1 MSCGSNHVPYR
12 RNFRIERFEQTFSLR
27 ELRIG
32 LQGPPACRGQ
42 GSRGRHRAYLH
53 GGGGEVLQGA
63 REGAAVVGLG
73 RPIRMG
79 LGNWGEENKPGSG
92 GEVARREGGVE
103 EVPSRRRGGAPEQPS
118 RRPGAGGVR
127 RVSRPPGRRAQGASV
142 LPREQGDGRA
152 VAFVG
157 R

>member
-1 MSCGSNHVPYR
+1 
-12 RNFRIERFEQTFSLR
+12 
-27 ELRIG
+27 
-32 LQGPPACRGQ
+32 
-42 GSRGRHRAYLH
+42 
-53 GGGGEVLQGA
+53 LQGA

-127 RVSRPPGRRAQGASV
+127 RVSRPPGASGAGSFGGSQRRRV
-142 LPREQGDGRA
+142 LTRGREAGSLA
-152 VAFVG
+152 AWWAWA
-157 R
+157 

>member
-1 MSCGSNHVPYR
+1 M
-12 RNFRIERFEQTFSLR
+12 
-27 ELRIG
+27 
-32 LQGPPACRGQ
+32 
-42 GSRGRHRAYLH
+42 
-53 GGGGEVLQGA
+53 QGA

-92 GEVARREGGVE
+92 GGVARREGGVE

-127 RVSRPPGRRAQGASV
+127 RVSRPPGALVRAASEGV
-142 LPREQGDGRA
+142 RGDEFSREGEGGGFLGRL
-152 VAFVG
+152 VG
-157 R
+157 LGLELG